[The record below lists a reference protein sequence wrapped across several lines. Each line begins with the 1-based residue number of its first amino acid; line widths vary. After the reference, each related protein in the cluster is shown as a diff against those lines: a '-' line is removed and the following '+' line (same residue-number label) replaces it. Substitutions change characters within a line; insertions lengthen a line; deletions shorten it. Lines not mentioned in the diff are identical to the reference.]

1 MVKAAHEAAV
11 RPSPT
16 VRRSLAFDLVMG
28 RVSSKAVRRELSR
41 FAFAMGPSARLVL
54 ASASPRRRELLS
66 LLGIDPVVRAVDV
79 DESKRPGESAVM
91 YLERVVALKL
101 DAARPLVSEGELVL
115 VADTVVVLDEAI
127 LGKPGSDE
135 EAYDMVSSLAGR
147 EHAVMTRF
155 AVERRGP
162 NAASAVDTVTTRVEV
177 RALTSA
183 WIRRY
188 VASGEGRD
196 KAGAYAIQGHFGAAV
211 RGIVGS
217 YTNVV
222 GLPLCEVAEV
232 LERCFVTDGS
242 GRGSSP

>member
-1 MVKAAHEAAV
+1 M
-11 RPSPT
+11 
-16 VRRSLAFDLVMG
+16 
-28 RVSSKAVRRELSR
+28 
-41 FAFAMGPSARLVL
+41 
-54 ASASPRRRELLS
+54 
-66 LLGIDPVVRAVDV
+66 LGIDLVVRSVDV
-79 DESKRPGESAVM
+79 DESKLPGEAAIA
-91 YLERVVALKL
+91 YLERIVALKL
-101 DAARPLVSEGELVL
+101 GAARRLVAEGDLVL
-115 VADTVVVLDEAI
+115 VADTVVVLDGAP

-135 EAYDMVSSLAGR
+135 EAFDIVSSLAGR

-162 NAASAVDTVTTRVEV
+162 TATSTADTVTTRVEV
-177 RALTSA
+177 RALTPA

-196 KAGAYAIQGHFGAAV
+196 KAGAYAIQGHFGAAI

-232 LERCFVTDGS
+232 LERCFEAEVSD
-242 GRGSSP
+242 RGAAS